1 MKKLLIAASAMV
13 SALALTAVEYA
24 AVSFETTGPD
34 KYADGTNAL
43 EGECYA
49 LVWTADGVFEGFKV
63 DGACI
68 DNNDEVVAVMPWAT
82 KDSAFPATVLNVG
95 SDTKYFENG
104 TFALYLL
111 DTRKYV
117 DGAAKVSGV
126 DAAGK
131 LVFVNASSEIEG
143 AVTVARGGASAP
155 ESKVAASGAVGAAVG
170 SEVDGVKAPTIKGF
184 DFVKLN
190 GADYVKLTVADTDNR
205 LNYAIKGGDTV
216 AVDGATGTDVKTGV
230 GGDKTITLLYP
241 KAEGANFFKVIRK

>member
-1 MKKLLIAASAMV
+1 MKKLLIAASALV
-13 SALALTAVEYA
+13 SAFALTAEDYA
-24 AVSFETTGPD
+24 TISFETVGPD
-34 KYADGTNAL
+34 TYADGSNVL

-49 LVWTADGVFEGFKV
+49 LVWTTDGKFDGFKV
-63 DGACI
+63 DGTCI
-68 DNNDEVVAVMPWAT
+68 DNNDEVIAVLPWAT
-82 KDSAFPATVLNVG
+82 KDSAFPPTVLNVG
-95 SDTKYFENG
+95 SDTKYFGSG

-117 DGAAKVSGV
+117 DGVAKVSGV
-126 DAAGK
+126 DAEGK

-143 AVTVARGGASAP
+143 AVTVAQGGASAP
-155 ESKVAASGAVGAAVG
+155 ASKVAAAGAVGAAVA
-170 SEVDGVKAPTIKGF
+170 SEIEDVKSPTIKGF

-205 LNYAIKGGDTV
+205 VNYAIKGGDTV
-216 AVDGATGTDVKTGV
+216 AVDGETGTDVKTGV